1 MALSRIVMYG
11 DGSTTQYAI
20 PFALGY
26 INESDISCYVG
37 NETISRDLTFLGTTL
52 VEIGGTVPAS
62 GERILFERTVA
73 QDRLLVDYIDG
84 DIINEENM
92 NTSQKQT
99 MMLVHQVLDGRFA
112 QFQSDTDLG
121 GFRFKN
127 MGEPEDAQD
136 AATKNYVDARITS
149 NQSAV
154 NAAAAS
160 ALSAASSASAAAA
173 SASSANTSATAAAAY
188 EGNANKWAQE
198 AENIAVNDGT
208 HTGYSAYHWAKKAE
222 IAAGGGV
229 MSIGSLTG
237 TVTVAALKSELDI
250 TGVTAAVVTAKAAA
264 DLNNVSQSVARTKVG
279 AGTMAYRDVTI
290 STSAP
295 SGGADGDI
303 WLQYE

>member
-26 INESDISCYVG
+26 ISESDISCYVG
-37 NETISRDLTFLGTTL
+37 DETTRRSLTFLGTTL
-52 VEIGGTVPAS
+52 VEVGGAIPAS

-73 QDRLLVDYIDG
+73 QDQLLVDYIDG

-121 GFRFKN
+121 GFRFTN
-127 MGEPEDAQD
+127 MGEPEAAQD
-136 AATKNYVDARITS
+136 AATKNYVDTRIAS
-149 NQSAV
+149 NQASV

-160 ALSAASSASAAAA
+160 ALAAASSASAAAA
-173 SASSANTSATAAAAY
+173 SASSANTSATAASAS
-188 EGNANKWAQE
+188 EDNAHKWSQE
-198 AENIAVNDGT
+198 AEDIAVNDGT
-208 HTGYSAYHWAKKAE
+208 HTGYSAYHWSKKAE
-222 IAAGGGV
+222 LAAGGGV
-229 MSIGSLTG
+229 VSIGSLTG
-237 TVTVAALKSELDI
+237 TVTVPALKSELDI
-250 TGVTAAVVTAKAAA
+250 AGVTAAVVTAKASA
-264 DLNNVSQSVARTKVG
+264 DLSNVSQSDVRTKVG